1 MNYKE
6 LLTEYYKLFPN
17 DGLFPDWDD
26 INIEDRIIMLKE
38 AIQDKKDISKTKL
51 FENKYM
57 EQIITK
63 EKGV

>member
-17 DGLFPDWDD
+17 DGLFPEWDN
-26 INIEDRIIMLKE
+26 INIEDKITMLTE
-38 AIQDKKDISKTKL
+38 AIKDKKDISQTKL
-51 FENKYM
+51 FEDKYM
-57 EQIITK
+57 EQVIIK